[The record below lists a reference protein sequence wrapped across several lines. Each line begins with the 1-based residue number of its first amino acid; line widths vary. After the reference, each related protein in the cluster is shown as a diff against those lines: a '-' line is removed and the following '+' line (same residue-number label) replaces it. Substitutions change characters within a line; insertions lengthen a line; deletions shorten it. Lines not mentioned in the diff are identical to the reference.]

1 MNKLYV
7 RNLNDP
13 LSTLQR
19 VIKSL
24 SNLRAS
30 LNMPR
35 ESFLFFQLLS
45 VKGVGWVLMAS
56 FTFVTNHREKN
67 E

>member
-1 MNKLYV
+1 MNKVYV

-13 LSTLQR
+13 VSIGQR

-30 LNMPR
+30 LNTKRKIFILPT
-35 ESFLFFQLLS
+35 LKC
-45 VKGVGWVLMAS
+45 KGGRLGTYGI
-56 FTFVTNHREKN
+56 FYICDQPL
-67 E
+67 